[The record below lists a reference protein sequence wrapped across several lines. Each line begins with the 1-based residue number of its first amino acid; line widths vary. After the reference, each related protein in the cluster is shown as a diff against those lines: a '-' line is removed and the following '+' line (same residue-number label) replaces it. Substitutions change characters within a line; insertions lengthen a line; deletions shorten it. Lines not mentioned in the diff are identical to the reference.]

1 MFSYV
6 SKAWLIDCV
15 YMIYNS
21 TKNIAMVTKFVFI
34 VTAGY

>member
-1 MFSYV
+1 
-6 SKAWLIDCV
+6 
-15 YMIYNS
+15 MIYNS